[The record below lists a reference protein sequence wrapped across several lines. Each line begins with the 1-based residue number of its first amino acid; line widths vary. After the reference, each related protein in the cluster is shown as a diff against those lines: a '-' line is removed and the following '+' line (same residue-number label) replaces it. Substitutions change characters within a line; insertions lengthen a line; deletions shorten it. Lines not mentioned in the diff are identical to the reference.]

1 MREITELL
9 QAARSE
15 TRTNIVNSNIQEGFL
30 TNLISIV
37 GNGILAIGGLVTG
50 GIGAVASKW
59 KIDRMVIFL
68 IVWLFENKVYK

>member
-15 TRTNIVNSNIQEGFL
+15 IRTNIVNSNIQEGFL

-50 GIGAVASKW
+50 GIGAVASFSG
-59 KIDRMVIFL
+59 RL
-68 IVWLFENKVYK
+68 IGWLFS